1 MYEELVTAL
10 RKRAAELPE
19 KFSKNAENIDLFL
32 KAVDAIKELQER
44 VAASEVT
51 IKRQSDIIQA
61 KDRDLQ
67 RAIDAKPQWISVADR
82 LPKDMECVLCET
94 DAHEMFIA
102 ACYIYGDGN
111 EFDFDD
117 DNGMMWDGKVT
128 HWMLLP
134 EEPMEETCTK
144 N

>member
-10 RKRAAELPE
+10 RKRAVELPE

-32 KAVDAIKELQER
+32 KAVDAIKELRER

-67 RAIDAKPQWISVADR
+67 RAIDAKPQWIPVTER
-82 LPKDMECVLCET
+82 LPDMHVEVLVCTE
-94 DAHEMFIA
+94 D
-102 ACYIYGDGN
+102 YGKTELGFATVAVFDGTAWL
-111 EFDFDD
+111 EA
-117 DNGMMWDGKVT
+117 WERKTYLTAVT
-128 HWMLLP
+128 HWMPLP
-134 EEPMEETCTK
+134 EPPKEE
-144 N
+144 